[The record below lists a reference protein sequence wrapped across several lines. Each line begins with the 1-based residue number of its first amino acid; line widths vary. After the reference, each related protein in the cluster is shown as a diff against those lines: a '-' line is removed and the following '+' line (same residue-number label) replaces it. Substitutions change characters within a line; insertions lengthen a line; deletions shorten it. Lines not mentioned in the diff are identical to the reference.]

1 MYSSW
6 LDALPSLLHT
16 PSIRLALLVSASAWT
31 ATTCHAATRHAGEA
45 KPGQM
50 LTFTPR
56 LSSIAL
62 GAAGIVVWGANGLE
76 QPMLAANVAA
86 VSIAFMLGW
95 EVGGVL
101 ERFLKQWL

>member
-1 MYSSW
+1 M
-6 LDALPSLLHT
+6 
-16 PSIRLALLVSASAWT
+16 RLALLVSASAWT
-31 ATTCHAATRHAGEA
+31 AATCHAATRHATEA
-45 KPGQM
+45 QPGQM

-62 GAAGIVVWGANGLE
+62 GGAGIVVWGANGLE
-76 QPMLAANVAA
+76 QPMLAAHVAS

-101 ERFLKQWL
+101 ERFLKHWL